1 MRTAAEY
8 RERLRSMQKNV
19 YHNGELIGRDHPAL
33 APGINVISLTFDAA
47 SDPELQELVTATS
60 HLSGQSINRF
70 THIHQSPDDLMKKQE
85 MTRRLCQKTGGCIQ
99 RCMGIDALNA
109 LSVITKEVDNLAGT
123 EYHERFLAYLRYF
136 QENDLVGCCAQTD
149 VKGDR
154 SKRPHQQ
161 IDPDLYVHIVERKSD
176 GIVVRGAKANI
187 TIAAYSDEIIAI
199 PTRFLTPEE
208 GDWAV
213 AFAIPAD
220 SQGVKLITRATSP
233 RPREQLRAPM
243 VDYGAADSVVIFDN
257 VFVPWERVFLCG
269 EHQAAGLLAALF
281 ATYHRHSYTGCKP
294 ATTDLM
300 MGAAALAAEYNGV
313 GKASHVRD
321 KLADLIAVAE
331 LVYAAGIAAAVKSTR
346 YASGTYVPDFV
357 FTNVGRYHAGTHLY
371 HEYEIVADLA
381 GGLPA
386 TLPPERDWFNPETRP
401 YLEKYIMRNPAVSA
415 ENQHRLFRA
424 LSDVLCSS
432 LGGVMQVAGI
442 HGGGS
447 PIMERIA
454 ITQQYDL
461 ESKKSL
467 FKRLAGIPA
476 D

>member
-8 RERLRSMQKNV
+8 RERLKGMRPNV
-19 YHNGELIGRDHPAL
+19 YHNGEQISRDHPAL
-33 APGINVISLTFDAA
+33 APGLNVVSLTFDAA
-47 SDPELQELVTATS
+47 SDPELRELVTTTS
-60 HLSGQSINRF
+60 HLTGQTINRF
-70 THIHQSPDDLMKKQE
+70 THIHQSPNDLMNKQE

-109 LSVITKEVDNLAGT
+109 LSVITKEVDNLTGAN
-123 EYHERFLAYLRYF
+123 YHERFLAYLRYF

-161 IDPDLYVHIVERKSD
+161 IDPDLYLHIVERKAG

-187 TIAAYSDEIIAI
+187 TIAAYSDEIIAL

-213 AFAIPAD
+213 AFVIPAD
-220 SQGVKLITRATSP
+220 SPGVKLITRATSL
-233 RPREQLRAPM
+233 RSREHLGAPM
-243 VDYGAADSVVIFDN
+243 ANYGAADSIVVFDN

-300 MGAAALAAEYNGV
+300 MGAGALAAEFNGV

-371 HEYEIVADLA
+371 HEYETVADLA

-386 TLPPERDWFNPETRP
+386 TLPPERDWFNPETQP
-401 YLEKYIMRNPAVSA
+401 YLEKYIMRNPTVSA

-432 LGGVMQVAGI
+432 VGGVMQVAGI

-454 ITQQYDL
+454 ITQQYNL
-461 ESKKSL
+461 ESKKNL
-467 FKRLAGIPA
+467 FKRLAGIHM